1 MSGAAVGH
9 LGPKPAGT
17 ASVPPHSQKDL
28 LTLTQRLE
36 VLSGA
41 CDVLRGR
48 LAAERSAAPDRAHPP
63 TTAELCRLL
72 EDISELYSLIALPK
86 EAAGDPPASGP
97 LPGSLHP
104 PSPSPSPSCP

>member
-48 LAAERSAAPDRAHPP
+48 LPAERSAAP
-63 TTAELCRLL
+63 TTAKLCRLL
-72 EDISELYSLIALPK
+72 EDINELYSLIALPK
-86 EAAGDPPASGP
+86 EAAGDPPASRP

-104 PSPSPSPSCP
+104 PSPSPSP